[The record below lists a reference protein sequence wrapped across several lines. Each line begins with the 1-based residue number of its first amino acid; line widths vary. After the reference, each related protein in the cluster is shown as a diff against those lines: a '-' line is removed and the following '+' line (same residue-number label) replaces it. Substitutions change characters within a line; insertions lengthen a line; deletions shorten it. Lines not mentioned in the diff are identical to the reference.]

1 MLHSSKTGAFAKPGL
16 QKNPAGFTLIEVIVA
31 MVIIGI
37 LSVGAGLGLIQVVES
52 YVFSR
57 QNTEA
62 LQEAHDKINR
72 AAIEFSYMVSIDSMS
87 SSSITYTAEDGDGNS
102 DSKTF
107 PPPEWPPSGLSFS
120 YFYYG
125 DPEED
130 PEEIDDMANVQLV
143 QLIKIEMD
151 VAVGGGG
158 SKTFSTWVAPYRLN
172 DGG

>member
-16 QKNPAGFTLIEVIVA
+16 MQKPAGFTLIEVIVA

-37 LSVGAGLGLIQVVES
+37 LAVGAGFGLIRVMEG

-72 AAIEFSYMVSIDSMS
+72 AAIEFSYMDSISSMDSD
-87 SSSITYTAEDGDGNS
+87 SISYTAVDGDGNTDPNRS
-102 DSKTF
+102 C
-107 PPPEWPPSGLSFS
+107 PPPSGLTFS
-120 YFYYG
+120 YYYYDAAG
-125 DPEED
+125 NLQTASNPAD
-130 PEEIDDMANVQLV
+130 V
-143 QLIKIEMD
+143 QLIEISMD
-151 VAVGGGG
+151 VTTGGGG
-158 SKTFSTWVAPYRLN
+158 SRTFSTRVAPYRLN